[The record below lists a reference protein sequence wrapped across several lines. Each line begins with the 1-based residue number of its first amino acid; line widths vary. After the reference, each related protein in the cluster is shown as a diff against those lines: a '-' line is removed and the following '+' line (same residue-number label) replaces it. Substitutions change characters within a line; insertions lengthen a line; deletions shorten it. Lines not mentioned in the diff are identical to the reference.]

1 MMKISSSVKVVVLA
15 LAVAAVGGCGSKEEP
30 VQVAY
35 RPSIVN
41 PDASNPPEKGKKTTI
56 GKMAPDDVIV
66 WVDGS
71 ALTRRDFDN
80 SVGYIA
86 FQINQYKQE
95 VKDQKKMQ
103 VFNMMSR
110 RVVTDFV
117 QDQLLVHEAR
127 ARKLLTQEQLDE
139 RFATAARDLAKLCNV
154 SVDRLKKVIP
164 GGETALGKLLETL
177 VWKKEMIA
185 AIPPLAVVDDASV
198 SNVITELKAANAQ
211 IAGSNALMRATLE
224 KLRTEIVRTKA
235 DFEAMA
241 VKHSKDP
248 LRIEGEKG
256 NWGAFGRD
264 DFKKEYFNYDLG
276 QAVFALKPGE
286 ISGVLEDG
294 EGFSIVKFIE
304 FDERDKELKEEDR
317 DRILSRIFLPKA
329 NLVVIEPF
337 DVMKKALELQM
348 RNGAVEKELERLMGK
363 AKIVYPHGRNFFGD
377 RK

>member
-1 MMKISSSVKVVVLA
+1 MKVFVLA
-15 LAVAAVGGCGSKEEP
+15 LAVAAVGGCGSKDGP
-30 VQVAY
+30 AQVAY

-41 PDASNPPEKGKKTTI
+41 PDASNPPANGKNATI
-56 GKMAPDDVIV
+56 GEMAPDDVIV

-86 FQINQYKQE
+86 FQICQYKQE
-95 VKDQKKMQ
+95 VKVQKKMQ

-117 QDQLLVHEAR
+117 QDQLLIHEAR
-127 ARKLLTQEQLDE
+127 TRKLLTQEQLDE
-139 RFATAARDLAKLCNV
+139 RFDTAARNLAKLCNV
-154 SVDRLKKVIP
+154 SADRLKKVIP
-164 GGETALGKLLETL
+164 GGEAALGKLLETL

-198 SNVITELKAANAQ
+198 SNVIAELKAANVQ
-211 IAGSNALMRATLE
+211 IAGSNALMRVAME
-224 KLRTEIVRTKA
+224 KLRAEIVRTKA

-241 VKHSKDP
+241 VRHSKDP

-317 DRILSRIFLPKA
+317 DRVLSRIFLPKA
-329 NLVVIEPF
+329 NMIVIEPF
-337 DVMKKALELQM
+337 GAMKKALERQM
-348 RNGAVEKELERLMGK
+348 RNGGIEKELDRLMGK